1 MIISPVVCFYLC
13 IKLISDFYLL
23 IMLYVV
29 MLEGFLSADAYQLYV
44 SKSFSME
51 NRVGKLQNNAWVDRM
66 IDFTF
71 KSMEELT

>member
-1 MIISPVVCFYLC
+1 MHISSMVCSYLY

-29 MLEGFLSADAYQLYV
+29 MVEGFLSADAYQLYI
-44 SKSFSME
+44 SESFSME

-71 KSMEELT
+71 KSMEELM